1 MTEREQ
7 LEGGIAALESQRA
20 VLGDA
25 VVDTA
30 LGALRARLARLD
42 APEQHLKPVTAC
54 SRTSSTPRA

>member
-1 MTEREQ
+1 MSEREE

-42 APEQHLKPVTAC
+42 RPN
-54 SRTSSTPRA
+54 STSSP